1 MNQDWQP
8 LVDALRSELEEYG
21 ALLGLFDTQQNAI
34 LSRDSES
41 ILLTVSTIEEQMHR
55 LQGLRRQREE
65 IVCGYAS
72 QFAQPVN
79 STLRSLVRFFAA
91 EARPLLEALIDEI
104 NHLIHRVRKIRLLG
118 AAALSMTWVADG
130 RMDAYKEYGVRLWDI
145 AAGGLIV
152 ECAGGEFWHR
162 CVGDDHTYEICVSNG
177 VMRKQIDREV
187 GRASSPGK
195 KTKR

>member
-55 LQGLRRQREE
+55 LQALRRQREE

-72 QFAQPVN
+72 QFVQPVN

-104 NHLIHRVRKIRLLG
+104 NHLIHRARRRSRQNHLLLSRAVDVRQELLQTLRPESFMKTYSAG
-118 AAALSMTWVADG
+118 GRVALSTPKITS
-130 RMDAYKEYGVRLWDI
+130 AYQ
-145 AAGGLIV
+145 AAG
-152 ECAGGEFWHR
+152 
-162 CVGDDHTYEICVSNG
+162 
-177 VMRKQIDREV
+177 
-187 GRASSPGK
+187 
-195 KTKR
+195 